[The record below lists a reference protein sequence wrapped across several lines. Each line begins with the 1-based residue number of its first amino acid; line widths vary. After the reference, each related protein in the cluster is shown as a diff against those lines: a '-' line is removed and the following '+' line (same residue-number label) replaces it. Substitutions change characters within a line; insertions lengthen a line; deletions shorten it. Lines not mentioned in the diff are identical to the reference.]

1 MSRFIY
7 ITCYGP
13 VWLHY
18 EFGGDFELGNKLFSV
33 KYFII
38 ILSRPF
44 RSHLWAGLD
53 GWRQGNLD
61 VASFSGIAIRIDAG
75 ASGCSW
81 ALWAWFLK
89 QKNMYITN
97 YSM

>member
-1 MSRFIY
+1 MSHLIY
-7 ITCYGP
+7 ITIISAVANLVGISN
-13 VWLHY
+13 
-18 EFGGDFELGNKLFSV
+18 GKKIFSI

-38 ILSRPF
+38 ILSSPF
-44 RSHLWAGLD
+44 RSHLWEGLD
-53 GWRQGNLD
+53 GWRQSNLD

-81 ALWAWFLK
+81 AQWARFLK